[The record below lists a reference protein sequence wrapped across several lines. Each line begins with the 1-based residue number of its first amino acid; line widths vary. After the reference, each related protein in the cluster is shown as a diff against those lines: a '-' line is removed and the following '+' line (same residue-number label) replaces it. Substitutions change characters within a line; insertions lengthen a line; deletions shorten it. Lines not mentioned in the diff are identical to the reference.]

1 MTESISFPSEIH
13 KKILAPV
20 FERKTKSV
28 TAIDVSQL
36 TSYTDTLVIIEVN
49 SNRQVSSIAEHV
61 IKALKKLKI
70 KSMGIEGVR
79 EGQWALLDYGDII
92 FHVFNSE
99 TKAFYDLEGFWAD
112 APRMDLSCFETK
124 S

>member
-1 MTESISFPSEIH
+1 ME
-13 KKILAPV
+13 
-20 FERKTKSV
+20 
-28 TAIDVSQL
+28 
-36 TSYTDTLVIIEVN
+36 
-49 SNRQVSSIAEHV
+49 
-61 IKALKKLKI
+61 KALKKLKI